1 MNRAVR
7 FIIALSL
14 LLSATSFPNLAAAQ
28 RQRAIVG
35 TSQSTTIT
43 HPDGSK
49 EVVTEDGKHTFYNFD
64 GSPRGIN
71 KTCSSSGMSAASV
84 SCHYW
89 GPNSYGG
96 KN

>member
-1 MNRAVR
+1 MNKTVAR
-7 FIIALSL
+7 FAATLSL
-14 LLSATSFPNLAAAQ
+14 LISAASFPSLAVAQ
-28 RQRAIVG
+28 VAVVG
-35 TSQSTTIT
+35 RPTSTTIT

-49 EVVTEDGKHTFYNFD
+49 EVVTPDGKHSFYNFD

-71 KTCSSSGMSAASV
+71 KTCSSTGMGPV
-84 SCHYW
+84 SCSYW